1 MRLTDRISFGSR
13 ALEYFVVCSIV
24 VLMSGVSFFALQDI
38 LARTRDAQ
46 RLGDMATLRTAL
58 ELYHADYG
66 AYPYTGEWINS
77 AASSWTKLGEALRP
91 YLTTMPRDPTNDVRE
106 RVERTGAFNYSYVS
120 VVRSDTTTKKG
131 GYLLVFR
138 LEQPEDATLY
148 PYISDTLQTS
158 RTTFDFTE
166 LTGASGIYSIAAP

>member
-1 MRLTDRISFGSR
+1 MRLTDRVSFGNR

-24 VLMSGVSFFALQDI
+24 VLMSVVSFFALQDI
-38 LARTRDAQ
+38 LAHTRDAQ

-58 ELYHADYG
+58 ELYHTDYG
-66 AYPYTGEWINS
+66 AYPYIGEWVNS
-77 AASSWTKLGEALRP
+77 AASSWIKLGEALRP
-91 YLTTMPRDPTNDVRE
+91 YLTTMPRDPINDVRE

-120 VVRSDTTTKKG
+120 IARNDTAAKKE

-148 PYISDTLQTS
+148 PHISDKLHTS

-166 LTGASGIYSIAAP
+166 LTGVSGIYSITAP